1 MKCRIDTMS
10 CKIKKVIKRVATNI
24 ATITRELYAVDREE
38 RIAQISERKRRIYK
52 FIYHV
57 INAVSTIVLFAIDYS
72 FMRIVWYIIMDP
84 PFGKARYTFPFED
97 THNLSI
103 CFISIISLYLSTKWI
118 FSKEYPHIEKFI
130 RLIPFLPIIGVIIIY
145 MADIGKSDILLQIFY
160 LCILRLICNSL
171 FKAMTPIVYP
181 YTFLAQRVSLERAV
195 QKPDQ
200 K

>member
-10 CKIKKVIKRVATNI
+10 CKIKKVIEHVAANI

-57 INAVSTIVLFAIDYS
+57 INAVSTIVLFAINYLI
-72 FMRIVWYIIMDP
+72 MWIVWYIIMDP

-97 THNLSI
+97 THNLLI
-103 CFISIISLYLSTKWI
+103 CFIPIIVLCLCTRQLLT
-118 FSKEYPHIEKFI
+118 KEYPHIERYI
-130 RLIPFLPIIGVIIIY
+130 RLIPFLPIIGVMIIY
-145 MADIGKSDILLQIFY
+145 MADIGKLDILLQISY
-160 LCILRLICNSL
+160 LYILRFICNSL
-171 FKAMTPIVYP
+171 SKAMTPIVYP
-181 YTFLAQRVSLERAV
+181 YTFLSQGVSMRRAV

>member
-1 MKCRIDTMS
+1 MS
-10 CKIKKVIKRVATNI
+10 YKIKKVIKRIAANI
-24 ATITRELYAVDREE
+24 VMISRELYGADREE
-38 RIAQISERKRRIYK
+38 LIAQISERKRKRYK

-57 INAVSTIVLFAIDYS
+57 IDMISTIVLFAIDYS

-145 MADIGKSDILLQIFY
+145 MVDIGKPDILLQIFY

-181 YTFLAQRVSLERAV
+181 YTFLAQRVSLGRAV